1 METPITPK
9 TVTDILPHFVQLP
22 IEEQD
27 TLIEKHPKLLN
38 VQLQIMLYSELDSL
52 KTFKFI
58 CKYGQH
64 LQSEFIQIFI
74 YNLLLSNNLKA
85 TTTLLHQLLHKIKS
99 FKCQMNYGHYIW
111 IKFVIWGLSWG
122 NNDIS

>member
-1 METPITPK
+1 MVIGNPITPK

-85 TTTLLHQLLHKIKS
+85 TTTLLHQLLHENKE
-99 FKCQMNYGHYIW
+99 FQMSNELWALYMDKVCYMGI
-111 IKFVIWGLSWG
+111 ILGQQ
-122 NNDIS
+122 

>member
-1 METPITPK
+1 MRLYSQVKVPWSLETPITPK

-74 YNLLLSNNLKA
+74 LQF
-85 TTTLLHQLLHKIKS
+85 TFIK
-99 FKCQMNYGHYIW
+99 
-111 IKFVIWGLSWG
+111 
-122 NNDIS
+122 